1 MLSAEMLSSTVT
13 LLILASIGW
22 LAMAFYVVRHPGMHR
37 RLRMVL
43 LGMAVAGI
51 GIALPFTDV
60 MSDDALRYRWDG
72 HVVAHGVNPY
82 AAAPADPSMQR
93 LAVRDSVHGI
103 DYPADVTYPHIRTIY
118 PPGMQLAVGLVSG
131 TAGIDVMA
139 WRLTWSALCLTLIGI
154 ALWSLWHDVHR
165 STLLLLALTNPSLL
179 LHGIADVHADMLMA
193 LLALLGCIALDR
205 RARVAGGLL
214 LGAAITVKYVAVI
227 MLPFLLLRM
236 DRHDRLR
243 VVGAAVA
250 AIAAITAPF
259 ASASMFDA
267 FRSFASTWQSNALLY
282 TLLKDIIAEP
292 TIRYVLGALGVLM
305 AAAIVWR
312 RRDKPVAAGVLAI
325 LALFIVSPVVHAW
338 YILIP
343 LLMAPFAPLRSSMV
357 WGATISLYG
366 LAYVTYKGDG
376 VWREHTVTLAIEFIP
391 VMIAWTL
398 DVRRGP
404 ISASVP
410 DASAHRQTS

>member
-1 MLSAEMLSSTVT
+1 MQSAEMLSSTVT

-22 LAMAFYVVRHPGMHR
+22 LAMAFYVVRHPGMHG

-93 LAVRDSVHGI
+93 LAIRDSVHGI

-131 TAGIDVMA
+131 TAGIDVMK
-139 WRLTWSALCLTLIGI
+139 WHRTWSALCLVLVGV

-193 LLALLGCIALDR
+193 LLALLGCIALNR
-205 RARVAGGLL
+205 KARVAGGLL

-227 MLPFLLLRM
+227 MLPFVLLRM
-236 DRHDRLR
+236 DRRDRMR
-243 VVGAAVA
+243 VVGAAVVA
-250 AIAAITAPF
+250 MAVITAPF
-259 ASASMFDA
+259 ASTSMFDA

-292 TIRYVLGALGVLM
+292 TIRYVLGAIGVLM
-305 AAAIVWR
+305 GAAIVWR
-312 RRDKPVAAGVLAI
+312 RRDMPVAAGVLAI

-398 DVRRGP
+398 DVVRGP

-410 DASAHRQTS
+410 DGSAHRQTS

>member
-22 LAMAFYVVRHPGMHR
+22 LAMAFYVVRHPGMHG

-72 HVVAHGVNPY
+72 HVVAHDVNPY
-82 AAAPADPSMQR
+82 AAAPNDPSMQR
-93 LAVRDSVHGI
+93 LAIRDSAHGI

-227 MLPFLLLRM
+227 MLPFMLLRM
-236 DRHDRLR
+236 DRHDRLY
-243 VVGAAVA
+243 VVGAAIA
-250 AIAAITAPF
+250 AIAVITAPF
-259 ASASMFDA
+259 ASTSMFDA

-282 TLLKDIIAEP
+282 TLLKDIIVEP
-292 TIRYVLGALGVLM
+292 TIRYVLAGIGALMGAVV
-305 AAAIVWR
+305 VWR
-312 RRDKPVAAGVLAI
+312 RRDTPVAAGILAI
-325 LALFIVSPVVHAW
+325 IALFIVSPVVHAW

-366 LAYVTYKGDG
+366 LAYIAYKGDG
-376 VWREHTVTLAIEFIP
+376 VWREHTVPLVLQFIP
-391 VMIAWTL
+391 VMVAWTL

-404 ISASVP
+404 ISASEP
-410 DASAHRQTS
+410 DV